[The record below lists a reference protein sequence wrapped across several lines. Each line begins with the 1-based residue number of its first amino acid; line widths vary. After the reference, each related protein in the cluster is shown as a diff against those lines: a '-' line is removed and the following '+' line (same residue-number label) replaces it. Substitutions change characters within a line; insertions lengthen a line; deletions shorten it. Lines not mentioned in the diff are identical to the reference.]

1 MAITYNKVIMVGRV
15 SKVPEAKMGKDGRL
29 FTTFDLAVN
38 RLYNIET
45 DFFRCISFG
54 KTAEIVSKYVEKG
67 NLILIEGSVQI
78 NKWQDR
84 NGVNRENAEVLV
96 NRVVFLETKKSREER
111 EEDVGEVEEEN
122 FEDIDELSDEFEKF
136 LEEFKDD

>member
-15 SKVPEAKMGKDGRL
+15 SKVPEAKIGKDGRL

-54 KTAEIVSKYVEKG
+54 KTAETVSKYVEKG

-96 NRVVFLETKKSREER
+96 NRVVFLETKGNTSNVKDDVIEENNEPSENFF
-111 EEDVGEVEEEN
+111 EEDLMKL
-122 FEDIDELSDEFEKF
+122 FDSD
-136 LEEFKDD
+136 LDG

>member
-38 RLYNIET
+38 RLYNKET

-96 NRVVFLETKKSREER
+96 NRVAFLETKNK
-111 EEDVGEVEEEN
+111 DVDEVDDE
-122 FEDIDELSDEFEKF
+122 IDLDKDKKNDEFENLF
-136 LEEFKDD
+136 GDLDV